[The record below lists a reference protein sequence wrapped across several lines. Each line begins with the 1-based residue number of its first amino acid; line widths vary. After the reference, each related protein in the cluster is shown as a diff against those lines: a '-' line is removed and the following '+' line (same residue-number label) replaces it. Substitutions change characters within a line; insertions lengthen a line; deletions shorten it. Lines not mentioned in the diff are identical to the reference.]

1 MIKQSKMRD
10 MRPIQEAASRALWQA
25 CNKPDLCRHAV
36 AIVVSREVA
45 EWDTPLTFNQEWRL
59 GVFAT
64 DELVDEF
71 SEIYR

>member
-1 MIKQSKMRD
+1 MVKQSKMRD

-45 EWDTPLTFNQEWRL
+45 EWDTPLTLIKNGGWASSQR
-59 GVFAT
+59 T
-64 DELVDEF
+64 NF
-71 SEIYR
+71 SMNRYSGLY